1 MGSSE
6 DFNQSRVHAVRFLLT
21 TYLQAQYTY
30 SAKSVN
36 CHQIRIVIRVDELCG
51 NEAAIFIASQL
62 NFSYILNL
70 LSAKL
75 CSLWLELLVANRA
88 AILV

>member
-1 MGSSE
+1 MVSSK
-6 DFNQSRVHAVRFLLT
+6 DWNQSRVHAVRFLLT

-36 CHQIRIVIRVDELCG
+36 CHQIRIVIRVDELYG

-62 NFSYILNL
+62 NFSYVLNL
-70 LSAKL
+70 LSAI
-75 CSLWLELLVANRA
+75 LWVVVSNLT
-88 AILV
+88 

>member
-1 MGSSE
+1 MVSSK
-6 DFNQSRVHAVRFLLT
+6 DWNQSRVHAVRFLLT

-36 CHQIRIVIRVDELCG
+36 CHQIRIVIRVDELHG

-62 NFSYILNL
+62 NFSYVLNL
-70 LSAKL
+70 LSAI
-75 CSLWLELLVANRA
+75 LWVVMSNLT
-88 AILV
+88 